1 MRSLHLLG
9 IAAQAE
15 GLRLK
20 REVALT
26 LRGVIFQAA
35 AGVFAVAAVILLH
48 VSGYSALEAPFGP
61 ALAALIVAGVDLLLA
76 GILLLM
82 ARRGTDRVADEALR
96 LRQDSLAALQGTSL
110 TGEALQAVAWRG
122 PAAAAG
128 GAIIDHLIR
137 RFTRR

>member
-26 LRGVIFQAA
+26 LRGVVLQAA

-48 VSGYSALEAPFGP
+48 VSGYSALEAPFGA

-96 LRQDSLAALQGTSL
+96 LRQDSLAALQGPSL
-110 TGEALQAVAWRG
+110 TGGALQAAAWRG
-122 PAAAAG
+122 PAVAVG
-128 GAIIDHLIR
+128 GIVLDHLIR
-137 RFTRR
+137 RFARR